1 VKALLLVETRRV
13 IARRLVKGLVIL
25 ALAGIAL
32 AGIIAAATSHRPSP
46 DVVAAAERQAA
57 DNLREC
63 LAGHSVAPQDLPP
76 NVTLDEFCRENI
88 RTEFYYSSNQLNI
101 RDLPNWIQGASFI
114 LFVGALVVGA
124 SFVGAEWHAGTMTT
138 LLTWEP
144 RRLRVL
150 AAKAVAC
157 VAVVFLLAAGLE
169 VVLSLALALVA
180 KTRGITSGLPSG
192 WFRSVVGTIA
202 RVGAAAAAASALGLA
217 LAMIGRNAAA
227 AMGVSFGYLAIVE
240 GLIRGLKPQWQPWL
254 FGDNLNAFILGG
266 GSLPGGRS
274 VGGAALV
281 LGVYLGVLLFVA
293 AVSFRVRDV
302 N

>member
-1 VKALLLVETRRV
+1 VKALLLVEIRRV
-13 IARRLVKGLVIL
+13 IARRLIKGLVIL
-25 ALAGIAL
+25 AVAGIAL
-32 AGIIAAATSHRPSP
+32 GAIIAAATSHRPSP
-46 DVVAAAERQAA
+46 EVVAAGEQRAA
-57 DNLREC
+57 DALREC
-63 LAGHSVAPQDLPP
+63 LAGHTIEPQDLPP
-76 NVTLDEFCRENI
+76 DVTLEEFCRENV
-88 RTEFYYSSNQLNI
+88 RPEFYYASGGLNL
-101 RDLPNWIQGASFI
+101 RDLPNWLQGVSFI

-150 AAKAVAC
+150 AAKALAC
-157 VAVVFLLAAGLE
+157 VAVVFVLAAGLE
-169 VVLSLALALVA
+169 VVLSLVLALVA
-180 KTRGITSGLPSG
+180 KTRGITSGLPAG
-192 WFRSVVGTIA
+192 WFRSVVGAIA
-202 RVGAAAAAASALGLA
+202 RVGTSSAAASALGLS

-240 GLIRGLKPQWQPWL
+240 GLIRGLKPQWQKWL

-266 GSLPGGRS
+266 GSFPGGRS
-274 VGGAALV
+274 VAAAALV
-281 LGVYLGVLLFVA
+281 LGLYLGVLLFVA